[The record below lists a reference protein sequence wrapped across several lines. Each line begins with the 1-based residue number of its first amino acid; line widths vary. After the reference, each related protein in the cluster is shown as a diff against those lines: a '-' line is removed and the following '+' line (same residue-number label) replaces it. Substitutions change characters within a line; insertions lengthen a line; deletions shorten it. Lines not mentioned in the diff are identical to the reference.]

1 MAGKKKLTAK
11 WEKGTGTGY
20 QVQIALNKS
29 FTSGKKSATI
39 TKTSTVSKVF
49 KSLKAKKKYYVRVRS
64 YVSYNGTKY
73 YSAWSNKT
81 YVTTKG

>member
-1 MAGKKKLTAK
+1 MK
-11 WEKGTGTGY
+11 
-20 QVQIALNKS
+20 AL
-29 FTSGKKSATI
+29 
-39 TKTSTVSKVF
+39 TVSKVF

-73 YSAWSNKT
+73 YSNWSNKT